1 MSSSSSLGKGDMELY
16 TLVAVAIITIALL
29 HKKLTRKAPKLDPM
43 DLDDMM
49 DCTPIQQPPSPMS
62 TDSDE
67 LVVDPNYI
75 K

>member
-1 MSSSSSLGKGDMELY
+1 MELY
-16 TLVAVAIITIALL
+16 ALVAVALITIALL
-29 HKKLTRKAPKLDPM
+29 HKKLTRKAQKLDPM
-43 DLDDMM
+43 DLDDML
-49 DCTPIQQPPSPMS
+49 DCSPLQPPSPMS

>member
-1 MSSSSSLGKGDMELY
+1 MELY
-16 TLVAVAIITIALL
+16 ALVAAALITIALL
-29 HKKLTRKAPKLDPM
+29 HKKLTRKAQKLDPM
-43 DLDDMM
+43 DLDDML
-49 DCTPIQQPPSPMS
+49 DCSPLQPPSPMS

>member
-1 MSSSSSLGKGDMELY
+1 MEVY
-16 TLVAVAIITIALL
+16 ALVAVAIITIALL
-29 HKKLTRKAPKLDPM
+29 HRKFTQKTPELDPIVV
-43 DLDDMM
+43 DDILDCAPM
-49 DCTPIQQPPSPMS
+49 QPPSPMS

>member
-1 MSSSSSLGKGDMELY
+1 MSSSSSLGKHAMEVY
-16 TLVAVAIITIALL
+16 ALVAVAIISIALL
-29 HKKLTRKAPKLDPM
+29 HRKLTQKTPELDPM
-43 DLDDMM
+43 DLDDML
-49 DCTPIQQPPSPMS
+49 DCEPLQPPSPMS

>member
-1 MSSSSSLGKGDMELY
+1 MSSSSSLGKDNMELY
-16 TLVAVAIITIALL
+16 ALVAAALITIALL
-29 HKKLTRKAPKLDPM
+29 HKKLTRKAQKLDPM
-43 DLDDMM
+43 DLDDML
-49 DCTPIQQPPSPMS
+49 DCSPLQPPSPMS